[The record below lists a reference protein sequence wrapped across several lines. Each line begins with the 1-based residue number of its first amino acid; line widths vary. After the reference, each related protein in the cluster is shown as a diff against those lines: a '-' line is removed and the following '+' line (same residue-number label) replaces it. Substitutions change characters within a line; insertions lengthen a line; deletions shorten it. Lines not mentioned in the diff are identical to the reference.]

1 MSVTR
6 TEEGDLSVIMETPGR
21 GPEYE
26 IRLELWCHVTYKI
39 IRNFIFYFRSVFYVQ
54 VTVCWC

>member
-1 MSVTR
+1 MMRVTV

-26 IRLELWCHVTYKI
+26 IRLELW
-39 IRNFIFYFRSVFYVQ
+39 RQEIFMIDLR
-54 VTVCWC
+54 